1 MIQKTDAIMFTLSLI
16 LPLQIGLKGEELDLS
31 SGRSSQWIS
40 QSTLPKK
47 QSLIWYKVKV
57 NFVVLI
63 TNYAIITITVVQ
75 RV

>member
-1 MIQKTDAIMFTLSLI
+1 MIQKTDAIMFTLSLL

-47 QSLIWYKVKV
+47 QPLIWYKVKS
-57 NFVVLI
+57 NFIVLV
-63 TNYAIITITVVQ
+63 TDHAIITISL
-75 RV
+75 